1 MKELSTSV
9 QSLVRV
15 IGANLLAYD
24 VYAFAIMTVYS
35 LLAVAYY
42 PYVQNAASLILQ
54 NVLIAT
60 TIVALI
66 LLTTLSSAPIF
77 DVLRRFY
84 IIPVIYLMYGQVHL
98 LVPAVHPVDYDSLL
112 IQADRILT
120 GGIDPTV
127 WLAQYTWP
135 LLTEFLQICYFLF
148 YMLPI
153 MQAVELYRRGDI
165 EALTRFAR
173 AMAFCYFVSYLAYFA
188 MPAIGPRFTL
198 HDFHRLNE
206 ELPGVFITEW
216 LRDIVNAGGG
226 VAIGTAHPEI
236 VVNRDCM
243 PSGHT
248 MLTLVNIMMGF
259 RNHSRLRWVF
269 VVIGGSL
276 IVATVYLRYHYVVD
290 LLIGALFAVV
300 FLALEPYCNR
310 FIINRL
316 QKVIP
321 RM

>member
-24 VYAFAIMTVYS
+24 VYAFLIMTIYS

-54 NVLIAT
+54 NVLITT

-66 LLTTLSSAPIF
+66 LLTTLSNAPVL

-84 IIPVIYLMYGQVHL
+84 IIPVIYLMYGQVHA

-173 AMAFCYFVSYLAYFA
+173 AMAFCYFISYLAYFA

-259 RNHSRLRWVF
+259 RNQSRLRWVF
-269 VVIGGSL
+269 VLIGGSL